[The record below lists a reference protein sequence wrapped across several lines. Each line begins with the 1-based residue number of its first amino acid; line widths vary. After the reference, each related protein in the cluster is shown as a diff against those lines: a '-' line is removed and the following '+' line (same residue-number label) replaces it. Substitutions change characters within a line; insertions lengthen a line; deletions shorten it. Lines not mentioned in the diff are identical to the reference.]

1 MAGGAVLRE
10 PVLVS
15 GRFVHMKIVA
25 APSTEKQTHLVF
37 SDGQKN
43 IRTQWKVKKV
53 SS

>member
-25 APSTEKQTHLVF
+25 APSAVTQTHLLLA
-37 SDGQKN
+37 GQEN
-43 IRTQWKVKKV
+43 NRSQWKVKKV
-53 SS
+53 AS